1 MALGRSLKDPIKRLE
16 ASNAEQVPQLVQACK
31 QGGGAG
37 ESAKADPTNIISYQ
51 HNIPS
56 IGIIVK
62 HTRFGT

>member
-1 MALGRSLKDPIKRLE
+1 MKDPIKRLE